1 MVEEQTSSYRRD
13 NVNPNGPGTA
23 FFGGPEDAGVFDGF
37 QAEKARVPY
46 ANVGLVKLPDEVSD
60 DQAIL
65 ISDIF
70 PTGYQAADTAEIREG
85 DTVCV
90 FRCGSVGQFTIWS
103 ASTSAPAA

>member
-46 ANVGLVKLPDEVSD
+46 ANVGLVKLPD
-60 DQAIL
+60 
-65 ISDIF
+65 
-70 PTGYQAADTAEIREG
+70 
-85 DTVCV
+85 
-90 FRCGSVGQFTIWS
+90 GSRTTKRS
-103 ASTSAPAA
+103 